1 MSEIKIFITGEAW
14 QSLQL
19 DIEGFDFLVVSQSGL
34 EFASGAL
41 N

>member
-1 MSEIKIFITGEAW
+1 MSEVTQIT
-14 QSLQL
+14 SLDTIVSL
-19 DIEGFDFLVVSQSGL
+19 AIDRFGNPLVVSQSGL